1 MMIGTGMQNKLIEAM
16 AMGIPC
22 ITTELANNAIG
33 GIHHKSIVVAETKQ
47 DFVIAIQKL
56 LSDDEFYQTISEGGR
71 ILVQDKFNWL
81 ATTQKLSDI
90 FES

>member
-1 MMIGTGMQNKLIEAM
+1 MIGTGMQNKLIEAM

-22 ITTELANNAIG
+22 VTTELANNAIG
-33 GIHHKSIVVAETKQ
+33 GIHNQSIVVAETKE

-56 LSDDEFYQTISEGGR
+56 FNDTAFYATISEGGR

-81 ATTQKLSDI
+81 ATTQKLSEI